1 MAGGGT
7 PICALGMAMTNT
19 AGTVVGIPSK
29 VLAQGMPVLK
39 GPGSI
44 TPHPPAPYDFSHA
57 IGLTMPVRKIFC
69 EGMPVTAVGDK
80 CTCKCCVVLGVPTI
94 LVGK

>member
-7 PICALGMAMTNT
+7 PICALGAAMCNCGGT
-19 AGTVVGIPSK
+19 AVGIPSK
-29 VLAQGMPVLK
+29 TLAQGMPVLK

-69 EGMPVTAVGDK
+69 EGMPVVAVTDK
-80 CTCKCCVVLGVPTI
+80 CTCKCVMVTGIPTI